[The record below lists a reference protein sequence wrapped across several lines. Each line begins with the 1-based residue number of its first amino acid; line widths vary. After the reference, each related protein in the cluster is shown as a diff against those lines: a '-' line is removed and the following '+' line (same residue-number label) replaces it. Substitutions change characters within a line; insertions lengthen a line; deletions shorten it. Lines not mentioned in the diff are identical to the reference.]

1 MSPAGK
7 WFVAALLLLL
17 HFALHPLWSR
27 WPVAPDL
34 VAGGLILGSL
44 QLRWGRAAGFG
55 CVIGLMEAAISLGP
69 MGPTML
75 LFSLTGAIVGWVR
88 HLIYSDSDRVT
99 PVFVFFGTW
108 LLQSA
113 VAIFVVRD
121 WSAGALLVDSVG
133 SAALTTAG
141 CWVVARLVSAVTR

>member
-1 MSPAGK
+1 MSPAGR

-17 HFALHPLWSR
+17 HFALHPLWGR

-44 QLRWGRAAGFG
+44 QLRWGRAAAFG
-55 CVIGLMEAAISLGP
+55 CAIGLMEAAISLGP
-69 MGPTML
+69 MGLTML
-75 LFSLTGAIVGWVR
+75 LFSLAGALVGWVR

-99 PVFVFFGTW
+99 PVFIFFGTW
-108 LLQSA
+108 LLRVA
-113 VAIFVVRD
+113 VAIFVVGD
-121 WSAGALLVDSVG
+121 WSAGALLVDGVG

-141 CWVVARLVSAVTR
+141 CWVAARLVSALTR

>member
-27 WPVAPDL
+27 WPVVPDL

-55 CVIGLMEAAISLGP
+55 CVIGLMEASISLGP
-69 MGPTML
+69 MGLTML
-75 LFSLTGAIVGWVR
+75 LFSLTGALVGWVR

-99 PVFVFFGTW
+99 PVFVFVGTW
-108 LLQSA
+108 LLRSA
-113 VAIFVVRD
+113 VAIIVVGD

-141 CWVVARLVSAVTR
+141 CWVAERLVSAVTR

>member
-1 MSPAGK
+1 MSSAGK

-44 QLRWGRAAGFG
+44 QLRWGRAAAFG
-55 CVIGLMEAAISLGP
+55 CVIGVMEAAISLGP
-69 MGPTML
+69 MGLTML
-75 LFSLTGAIVGWVR
+75 LFSLTGALVGWVR
-88 HLIYSDSDRVT
+88 HLIYSNSDRVT

-108 LLQSA
+108 LVRSA
-113 VAIFVVRD
+113 VAIFVAGD
-121 WSAGALLVDSVG
+121 WSAGALLVDGVG